1 MHYYILC
8 SHMDPIATQGA
19 QSMEVPAWWMMWDT
33 CGETVENISMNLKK
47 EEKEDLTLGALK

>member
-47 EEKEDLTLGALK
+47 EE